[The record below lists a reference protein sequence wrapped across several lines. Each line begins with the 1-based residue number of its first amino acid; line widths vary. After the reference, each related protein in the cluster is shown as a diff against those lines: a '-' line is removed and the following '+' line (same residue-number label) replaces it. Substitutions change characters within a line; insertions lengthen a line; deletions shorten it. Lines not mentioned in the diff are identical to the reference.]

1 MNTVDRIGERPSL
14 SQLVAAVLHAFPNH
28 AAYLRARFD
37 DDDDPYLD
45 RTEMVAERVMAICGE
60 NLSIYAIDYRWM
72 CERFLEE
79 EIHFARTG
87 CYRLSSFEQA
97 RAEVYADPD
106 YMARYVRGILLS
118 QVLWAPHARAMDLFR
133 TRFLPSLKPSAR
145 YLEIGPG
152 HGLFLHWAA
161 SFSSIA
167 AIEAWDISA
176 SSVAET
182 RHALAALG
190 TSRQVELKLCDLLS
204 APLPTA
210 AFEVAV
216 ISEVLEH
223 LEDPGRALAALRH
236 ALTSA
241 GRLFVNVPINSP
253 APDHIFLLRSPDEA
267 TALVEAAGFTIES
280 LDLLPLTGVTLER
293 ALRKGMSV
301 SCIIVATAR
310 D

>member
-1 MNTVDRIGERPSL
+1 MNTLDRITGHPSL
-14 SQLVAAVLHAFPNH
+14 SQLAGAVLHAFPSH
-28 AAYLRARFD
+28 AAYLRARFAVD
-37 DDDDPYLD
+37 EDSYLK
-45 RTEMVAERVMAICGE
+45 RTEALGARVLAICGE
-60 NLSIYAIDYRWM
+60 NLPTYAIDYRWM

-79 EIHFARTG
+79 EVHFARSG
-87 CYRLSSFEQA
+87 RYRLSSFEQA
-97 RAEVYADPD
+97 KAEVYADPG
-106 YMARYVRGILLS
+106 YMERYVRGILLS
-118 QVLWAPHARAMDLFR
+118 QVLWAPHARAIDVFG

-152 HGLFLHWAA
+152 HGLFLHWA
-161 SFSSIA
+161 SLFSSIA
-167 AIEAWDISA
+167 AIEAWDVSP
-176 SSVAET
+176 SSLAET

-190 TSRQVELKLCDLLS
+190 TSRHIELKLCDLQS
-204 APLPTA
+204 AHVPTA
-210 AFEVAV
+210 AFDAAV

-223 LEDPGRALAALRH
+223 LEDPGGALAALRR
-236 ALTSA
+236 ALTST
-241 GRLFVNVPINSP
+241 GRLFVNVPLNSP

-301 SCIIVATAR
+301 SCVIVATAC